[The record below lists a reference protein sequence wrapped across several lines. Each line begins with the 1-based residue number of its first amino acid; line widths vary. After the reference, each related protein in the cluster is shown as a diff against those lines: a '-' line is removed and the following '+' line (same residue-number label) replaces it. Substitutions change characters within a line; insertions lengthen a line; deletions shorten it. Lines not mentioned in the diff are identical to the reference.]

1 MPKALV
7 LLADGFEDI
16 EGIAA
21 IDILRRAGITTV
33 TAGVTGNIVLS
44 KHGVR
49 SHADARFIDMDAS
62 KYDCLV
68 IPGGTEGVDNLLRNP
83 NIIKL
88 ARDYAESGKIVAAIC
103 MGPKVLVQA
112 GVLKDKRAT
121 IFPGQEKLL
130 ERPRPDKVVVDGNII
145 TSQGPGTAV
154 EFALKIVEQLSGR
167 MTADK
172 IRQHIV
178 A

>member
-7 LLADGFEDI
+7 LFADGFEDI

-21 IDILRRAGITTV
+21 VDILRRAGITTV
-33 TAGVTGNIVLS
+33 AAGVTGNIVTS
-44 KHGVR
+44 KHGIR
-49 SHADARFIDMDAS
+49 SHMDSRFIDMDTS
-62 KYDCLV
+62 KYDALV
-68 IPGGTEGVDNLLRNP
+68 IPGGTEGVENLLRNP
-83 NIIKL
+83 NVIKL
-88 ARDYAESGKIVAAIC
+88 VQNYAAAGKIVAAIC
-103 MGPKVLVQA
+103 VGPKVLAQA

-121 IFPGQEKLL
+121 IFPGYEKFL

-154 EFALKIVEQLSGR
+154 EFALKIVEQLLGS
-167 MTADK
+167 TASSAV
-172 IRQHIV
+172 RQHIV